1 MPTCPTCGAEFTSDK
16 LLDIH
21 RKYCRQ
27 ARPAADPIS
36 DSDAGYSTEKLIRSD
51 ILGALGD
58 DPTPTDEPP
67 PASPPPPTRRPDPAV
82 SGDYSP
88 LSVAA
93 GLPTES
99 DDPPPGTADAD
110 IFESARQRLR
120 LTVKPYEGMLLVQ
133 VKGDLVVWTSLQLN
147 AAIKKLLG
155 TNARLVVLEVSSV
168 EQCDATGLGA
178 ILLFN
183 QELKDRGGRLILA
196 APTSA
201 REKFEII
208 KGFTRAVD
216 FAPSLEEAVA
226 ELRTSAP

>member
-27 ARPAADPIS
+27 ARPVADPIS

-51 ILGALGD
+51 ILGVLGD
-58 DPTPTDEPP
+58 DPTPTGE
-67 PASPPPPTRRPDPAV
+67 PASSPQPPTGRTPDPAV

-99 DDPPPGTADAD
+99 EGPAQGPADTD

-133 VKGDLVVWTSLQLN
+133 VRGDLVVWTSLQLN
-147 AAIKKLLG
+147 AAIKKLLA
-155 TNARLVVLEVSSV
+155 TNARMVVLEVSSV

-183 QELKDRGGRLILA
+183 QELKDRGGRLVLA
-196 APTSA
+196 APTTA
-201 REKFEII
+201 REKFETI

-226 ELRTSAP
+226 ELRSSAP